1 MYIRLNKYRYRRI
14 FSICDYETNLILENR
29 AHKTLQEFQNS
40 TSEIEF
46 KIMKFNFMIDH
57 IIASY
62 NMICEMIKSGMI
74 TKWSHIM
81 CSMLC
86 IINDE
91 LAYNTTISG
100 CDDDSEQYQF
110 YEKCMLSHLDVIE
123 KIQTLTKEYTNAKRD
138 AIMRTRLPS
147 CIMREIES
155 F

>member
-1 MYIRLNKYRYRRI
+1 MYIRINQYCYRRV
-14 FSICDYETNLILENR
+14 FSICDYETNIILENR
-29 AHKTLQEFQNS
+29 AEKTLEEFQNT

-57 IIASY
+57 IIGSY

-81 CSMLC
+81 YSMLC

-100 CDDDSEQYQF
+100 CDELDQIEF
-110 YEKCMLSHLDVIE
+110 YEKSMLTHLDIIE
-123 KIQTLTKEYTNAKRD
+123 KIQTLSKEYTNAKRD
-138 AIMRTRLPS
+138 AILRTRLPS
-147 CIMREIES
+147 CIMREIDS